1 MAIIA
6 KYANRFDVEVVDTL
20 TTGDHRTLALVTAL
34 EGEPFTRFSM
44 GGPVTQASA
53 FVSPD
58 YLSDIHQEPEPD
70 VDPLGEFFQN
80 EPDYGDFDDI
90 DPRADLYAI
99 Q

>member
-6 KYANRFDVEVVDTL
+6 KYANRFNVEVIDTL
-20 TTGDHRTLALVTAL
+20 TTGDHRTLALVHAL

-44 GGPVTQASA
+44 GGPVNQASA

-58 YLSDIHQEPEPD
+58 YLSDIHQEPAAD
-70 VDPLGEFFQN
+70 ADPLDEFFQP

-90 DPRADLYAI
+90 DPRGDLYAI